1 MVAKVAIAV
10 LGFLVMMGGGW
21 RAYATPAIVDYVIDG
36 DTFGARVMLDDG
48 VRITVRVRI
57 ANVDTPELHGVCD
70 YEVNMA
76 NMARNRLAELLP
88 VGAIIELKNIR
99 DDKYLGRID
108 ALVYDADGNNI
119 GQMLIDEKFGRPYD
133 GGRRMGWCK

>member
-10 LGFLVMMGGGW
+10 LGFMVMMGGGW

-70 YEVNMA
+70 YEINMA

-88 VGAIIELKNIR
+88 VGAIIELKNIH

>member
-10 LGFLVMMGGGW
+10 LGFMVMMGGGW

-70 YEVNMA
+70 YEINMA

-88 VGAIIELKNIR
+88 AGAIIELKNIR

>member
-10 LGFLVMMGGGW
+10 LGFMVMMGGGW

-70 YEVNMA
+70 YEINMA

-88 VGAIIELKNIR
+88 AGAIVELKNIR

>member
-10 LGFLVMMGGGW
+10 LGFMVMMGGGW

-70 YEVNMA
+70 YEINMA

>member
-10 LGFLVMMGGGW
+10 LGFMVMMGGGW

-70 YEVNMA
+70 YEINMA

-119 GQMLIDEKFGRPYD
+119 GQMLIDEK
-133 GGRRMGWCK
+133 

>member
-10 LGFLVMMGGGW
+10 LGFMVMMGGGW

-70 YEVNMA
+70 YEINMA

-108 ALVYDADGNNI
+108 ALIYDADGNNI

>member
-10 LGFLVMMGGGW
+10 LGFMVMMGGGW

-48 VRITVRVRI
+48 VRITVHVRI
-57 ANVDTPELHGVCD
+57 ANVDTPELHRVCD
-70 YEVNMA
+70 YEINMA

>member
-10 LGFLVMMGGGW
+10 LGFMVMMGGGW

-36 DTFGARVMLDDG
+36 DTFGARVLLDDG

-88 VGAIIELKNIR
+88 VGAIVELKNIR

>member
-10 LGFLVMMGGGW
+10 LGFMVMMGGGW

-36 DTFGARVMLDDG
+36 DTFGARVMLDGG

-88 VGAIIELKNIR
+88 VGAIVELKNIR

>member
-10 LGFLVMMGGGW
+10 LGVMVMMGGGW

-88 VGAIIELKNIR
+88 VGAIVELKNIR

>member
-1 MVAKVAIAV
+1 M
-10 LGFLVMMGGGW
+10 
-21 RAYATPAIVDYVIDG
+21 
-36 DTFGARVMLDDG
+36 
-48 VRITVRVRI
+48 
-57 ANVDTPELHGVCD
+57 
-70 YEVNMA
+70 
-76 NMARNRLAELLP
+76 AELLP

-108 ALVYDADGNNI
+108 ALIYDADGNNI